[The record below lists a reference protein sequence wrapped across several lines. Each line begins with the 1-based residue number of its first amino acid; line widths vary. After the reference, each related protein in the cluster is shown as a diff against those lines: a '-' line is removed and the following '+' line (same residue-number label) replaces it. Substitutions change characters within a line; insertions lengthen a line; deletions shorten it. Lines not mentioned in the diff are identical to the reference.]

1 MLNEWKELNKLD
13 RKKMGLQ
20 ISKMEAYEYAK
31 WGTDSLPNTIICQ
44 MLRCDPLGL
53 KRFLIWKLL

>member
-20 ISKMEAYEYAK
+20 ISKVEAYEYAIC
-31 WGTDSLPNTIICQ
+31 GTDP
-44 MLRCDPLGL
+44 
-53 KRFLIWKLL
+53 FLITSES